1 MPKLFLLSIFLLLSA
16 CGSGAKLEGTYENPK
31 DALVH
36 ISLTFKS
43 NWTVTVTE
51 KKNGKAVEHQFKVV
65 DDQVQIQNFAVPL
78 TIFKDGSLDGNIFG
92 TFTKK

>member
-1 MPKLFLLSIFLLLSA
+1 MQKMFLLSILLLLSA
-16 CGSGAKLEGTYENPK
+16 CGSGSKLEGTYENQK
-31 DALVH
+31 DALEH

-43 NWTVTVTE
+43 NWTVTVTG
-51 KKNGKAVEHQFKVV
+51 KDGKAVEHQFKVV
-65 DDQVQIQNFAVPL
+65 DDHVQIQNFAVPL